1 MLPVCP
7 ASSLPH
13 RHHRFIQE
21 PFLYEKARYQKAVLR
36 SWGREGGEDQIGDER
51 IRGDSGFVESVLERQ
66 NEQLDRHYRLRA
78 QGYDF
83 DRVVDR
89 VAQLFGMRHEEILS
103 RCKQQERVRAR
114 GPVCYWSVNGQSSS
128 SSRGI
133 RG

>member
-1 MLPVCP
+1 MLLVCL

-21 PFLYEKARYQKAVLR
+21 PFLYEKARYQKPVLR
-36 SWGREGGEDQIGDER
+36 SWGRAGGEDQIGDER
-51 IRGDSGFVESVLERQ
+51 IRGDSDFAESVLERQ
-66 NEQLDRHYRLRA
+66 TEQLERHYRLRA

-89 VAQLFGMRHEEILS
+89 VAQLFGMRHEEILN
-103 RCKQQERVRAR
+103 RGKQPERVTARA
-114 GPVCYWSVNGQSSS
+114 PVCYWSVNGQSGS